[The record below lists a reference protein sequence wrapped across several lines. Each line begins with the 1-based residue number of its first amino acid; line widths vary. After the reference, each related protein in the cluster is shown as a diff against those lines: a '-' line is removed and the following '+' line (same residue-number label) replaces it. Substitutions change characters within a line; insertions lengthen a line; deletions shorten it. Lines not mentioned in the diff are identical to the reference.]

1 MKPVSRHRV
10 SNRPV
15 IGECV
20 SKREKLGDASQL
32 FQIPREMPSNH
43 WRPETHGDKSA
54 KPRPP
59 ATPSFAL
66 IATGKPRLL
75 SRPQPLP
82 KIPLP
87 LFGAGASY
95 EAIVVRDPR
104 ILLFF
109 PKGGRMGFAPLNL
122 LV

>member
-1 MKPVSRHRV
+1 V

-43 WRPETHGDKSA
+43 WRPDTHGDKSA

-59 ATPSFAL
+59 ATPSFVFT
-66 IATGKPRLL
+66 ATGEPRLF
-75 SRPQPLP
+75 SRIQPVLENSVTTY
-82 KIPLP
+82 
-87 LFGAGASY
+87 GAGASY
-95 EAIVVRDPR
+95 ETMVVRHPQ

-109 PKGGRMGFAPLNL
+109 PIGASMGVAPLSR